1 MKKTIKKL
9 FSILFLGVILLSTT
23 ACGKDENTITVAA
36 TAAPHAEI
44 LEFAENLVEEKG
56 YKLDIKVFSD
66 YILPNTATEN
76 GDVDANFFQ
85 HTPYLNSF
93 NEENNTHLVSVGAV
107 HYEPLGLYKGSKTS
121 LDAIA
126 DGDKIL
132 VPNDTTN
139 EARALLLLEEAG
151 LIDVRDDAGLT
162 ATKADIV
169 SNPKNLNIIEM
180 NAELIAA
187 TRQDGAFAVINGNY
201 ALEAGLKANDAIQF
215 ESSTGLAATT
225 YANILVVKAGN
236 ENNPAI
242 LVLIEVLQSEAVKN
256 FITEKYQGSVIAA

>member
-1 MKKTIKKL
+1 MKKL
-9 FSILFLGVILLSTT
+9 FKRLLGILLLGVVTLSAT
-23 ACGKDENTITVAA
+23 ACGKDENTIVIAA

-44 LEFAENLVEEKG
+44 LEFAEDLVEAKG
-56 YKLDIKVFSD
+56 YKLDIKIFSD
-66 YILPNTATEN
+66 YVTPNTATEA

-93 NEENNTHLVSVGAV
+93 NEENDTHLVSVGAV
-107 HYEPLGLYKGSKTS
+107 HYEPLGLYKGSKSS
-121 LDAIA
+121 LEAIA

-169 SNPKNLNIIEM
+169 SNPKNLDIIEM

-187 TRQDGAFAVINGNY
+187 SRVDGALAVINGNY
-201 ALEAGLKANDAIQF
+201 ALEAGLRTQDAIQF

-225 YANILVVKAGN
+225 YANILVVKDGN
-236 ENNPAI
+236 QNNPAI
-242 LVLIEVLQSEAVKN
+242 LALIEVLQSEEVKN
-256 FITEKYQGSVIAA
+256 FIRETYQGSVIPA

>member
-1 MKKTIKKL
+1 MKKTLKKL
-9 FSILFLGVILLSTT
+9 LGVLFLGVILLSTT
-23 ACGKDENTITVAA
+23 ACGKDENTITIAA

-44 LEFAENLVEEKG
+44 LEFAEELVEAKG

-66 YILPNTATEN
+66 YITPNTATEA
-76 GDVDANFFQ
+76 GDVDVNFFQ
-85 HTPYLNSF
+85 HAPYLESF
-93 NEENNTHLVSVGAV
+93 NAENDTHLVSVGAV
-107 HYEPLGLYKGSKTS
+107 HYEPLGLYKGSKNS
-121 LDAIA
+121 LDLISN
-126 DGDKIL
+126 GDKIL

-169 SNPKNLNIIEM
+169 SNPNNLDIIEM

-187 TRQDGAFAVINGNY
+187 AREDGAFAVINGNY
-201 ALEAGLKANDAIQF
+201 ALEAGLKTADAIRF

-242 LVLIEVLQSEAVKN
+242 LALVEVLQSEAVKN
-256 FITEKYQGSVIAA
+256 FITETYQGSVIPA